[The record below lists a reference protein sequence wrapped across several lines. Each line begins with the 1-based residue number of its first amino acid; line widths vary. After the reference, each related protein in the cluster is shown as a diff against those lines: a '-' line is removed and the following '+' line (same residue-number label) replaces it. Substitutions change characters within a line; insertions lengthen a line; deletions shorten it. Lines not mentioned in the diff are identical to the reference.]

1 MNALVEVFI
10 ISLLSGLAT
19 GIGGL
24 IAIIKKPGKKSF
36 GFLMGLTAGVM
47 LTLAFLELVNEA
59 LLLSNYLITT
69 IGFGLGALFMFL
81 VEYFIPHEC
90 LPFNGKEHN
99 YHPKLFKTGILAA
112 IGITIHNIP
121 EGIVTVLPLC
131 KSGVSKSKA
140 VGIALLSGLVEPIGA
155 MIAALFLVPFDSLL
169 PYALAFA
176 AGVMVF
182 ITLDEI
188 VPIAREFGQKHFTAI
203 GTIIGSIFVFILSGF
218 FGI

>member
-1 MNALVEVFI
+1 
-10 ISLLSGLAT
+10 
-19 GIGGL
+19 
-24 IAIIKKPGKKSF
+24 
-36 GFLMGLTAGVM
+36 
-47 LTLAFLELVNEA
+47 
-59 LLLSNYLITT
+59 
-69 IGFGLGALFMFL
+69 
-81 VEYFIPHEC
+81 
-90 LPFNGKEHN
+90 
-99 YHPKLFKTGILAA
+99 LAA
-112 IGITIHNIP
+112 IGITIHNIPEGIAVGAGYMHVPKFGIFIAIAIALHNIP